1 MTCTFHRR
9 AALLLLHYGAAM
21 LLCLA
26 LPTLSAAQAEFSA
39 ERKRQAGEHFER
51 GIELYSEGNLDAAL
65 VAFERAYELAPSY
78 RVLFNLGQI
87 QAERHQYAAAL
98 ELFEKYLADGD
109 SWISDERKEETNE
122 EIRKL
127 RERVAEL
134 WVESDADGAQL
145 FVDDKLVATLPL
157 SENVLINP
165 GLASLRVEKDGYRP
179 ATRSIKVTSG
189 ERLSVEIPL
198 GEPAQAPDTQ
208 GEGPVSSAPAAAAS
222 YRPFWLSSAA
232 ALVAGGT
239 ALTFGLLT
247 RAADHEL
254 THKLEAF
261 PFRATEVDAQRSKV
275 KTYAGVTDGFAAAT
289 LVGVGLAVYFLI
301 APPERPTRARQL
313 ANGKLLRVLPSPG
326 GVALFGRF

>member
-1 MTCTFHRR
+1 MTASSLHRR
-9 AALLLLHYGAAM
+9 AALLLLHHGAV
-21 LLCLA
+21 LWLCLA
-26 LPTLSAAQAEFSA
+26 LPTLGAAQAEFSA

-65 VAFERAYELAPSY
+65 VSFERAYELAPSY

-87 QAERHQYAAAL
+87 QAERHEYAAAL

-109 SWISDERKEETNE
+109 SWISAERKDETNE

-134 WVESDADGAQL
+134 WVESDVDDAQL

-157 SENVLINP
+157 SANLLINP
-165 GLASLRVEKDGYRP
+165 GVARLRVEKDGRRS

-189 ERLSVEIPL
+189 ERLSVEMPL
-198 GEPAQAPDTQ
+198 GDSAQTLPEAGDEAPSPAT
-208 GEGPVSSAPAAAAS
+208 PAKVAS

-239 ALTFGLLT
+239 ALTLGLLT
-247 RAADHEL
+247 RAADRELSHEL
-254 THKLEAF
+254 ASFQPRPTD
-261 PFRATEVDAQRSKV
+261 VDAQRSKV
-275 KTYAGVTDGFAAAT
+275 KTFAGLTDGFAAAS

-301 APPERPTRARQL
+301 APPERPT
-313 ANGKLLRVLPSPG
+313 
-326 GVALFGRF
+326 